1 MIAATLYAG
10 GVLQNDIRVP
20 FVDLRTVN
28 LPLRD
33 DLLEAIGDLLERGS
47 FVSGSDIEEFE
58 EAFAEFVGATHCV
71 GLASGLDAVRIA
83 LLVSGIEPGDEVIV
97 PANTFIAS
105 IEAVVQAGGVPVLV
119 DASLDDYNI
128 DPALVEAA
136 LTPST
141 RFLLPVHLYG
151 QLSDMQ
157 ALRRIA
163 AEHDLRIVED
173 ACQAHGAEREGIR
186 ASELSVASAY
196 SFYPAKNLGAA
207 GDAGALVTD
216 ADDAAAHARALRQHG
231 EVEKYRSAYPG
242 YTARLDAIQAI
253 VLSHKL
259 PYLRG
264 WNAERAAVAAAYSEA
279 LAGVGDL
286 GLPPVPAGSSPVWHL
301 YVVRTAKREELASF
315 LAARGIATA
324 RHYPVP
330 PHLSGA
336 FPRLGNGPGS
346 FPVAELLADELL
358 SLPIFPGISADQ
370 LELVCDGIRAF
381 FADA

>member
-10 GVLQNDIRVP
+10 VVLQNDIRVP
-20 FVDLRTVN
+20 FVDLRAVN

-33 DLLEAIGDLLERGS
+33 ELLDAIGDLLERGS
-47 FVSGSDIEEFE
+47 FVAGRDIEEFE
-58 EAFAEFVGATHCV
+58 EAFAEFCGVAHCV
-71 GLASGLDAVRIA
+71 GLSSGLDAVRIA

-136 LTPST
+136 VTPKT

-157 ALRRIA
+157 PLRRIA
-163 AEHDLRIVED
+163 AEHGLRIVED
-173 ACQAHGAEREGIR
+173 ACQAHGAERDGIR

-216 ADDAAAHARALRQHG
+216 SEDAASHARALRQHG

-259 PYLRG
+259 PHLRG
-264 WNAERAAVAAAYSEA
+264 WNAERAAVAAAYTDA
-279 LAGVGDL
+279 LAGIEGL
-286 GLPPVPAGSSPVWHL
+286 GVPPVPAGSSPVWHL
-301 YVVRTAKREELASF
+301 YVVRTAKREELAEF

-336 FPRLGNGPGS
+336 FPELGDGPGS
-346 FPVAELLADELL
+346 FPVAEALADELL
-358 SLPIFPGISADQ
+358 SLPIFPGISGEQ
-370 LELVCDGIRAF
+370 IELVCDGIRAF

>member
-1 MIAATLYAG
+1 MIGATLYAG
-10 GVLQNDIRVP
+10 VVLQSDIRVP

-28 LPLRD
+28 LPLREE
-33 DLLEAIGDLLERGS
+33 LLEAIGDLLERGS
-47 FVSGSDIEEFE
+47 FVAGRDIEQFE
-58 EAFAEFVGATHCV
+58 EAFAEFVGTAHCV
-71 GLASGLDAVRIA
+71 GLASGLDAVRLA
-83 LLVSGIEPGDEVIV
+83 LLVSAIEPGDEVIV

-105 IEAVVQAGGVPVLV
+105 VEAVVQAGGVPVLV

-136 LTPST
+136 VTPKT

-157 ALRRIA
+157 ALRRLA

-173 ACQAHGAEREGIR
+173 ACQAHGAERDGIR

-216 ADDAAAHARALRQHG
+216 SEDAAAHARALRQHG
-231 EVEKYRSAYPG
+231 EVEKYRSAYP
-242 YTARLDAIQAI
+242 
-253 VLSHKL
+253 
-259 PYLRG
+259 
-264 WNAERAAVAAAYSEA
+264 EA
-279 LAGVGDL
+279 LGGIEGL

-301 YVVRTAKREELASF
+301 YVARTAKREELADF

-336 FPRLGNGPGS
+336 FPELGNGSGS
-346 FPVAELLADELL
+346 FPVAEALADELL
-358 SLPIFPGISADQ
+358 SLPIFPGISGEQ
-370 LELVCDGIRAF
+370 IELVCDGIRAF